1 MELSDILTL
10 VKAGFTKD
18 EIAQMVPQNSPIS
31 NPEPD
36 PVSIPSQVPE
46 PEPAPDN
53 EPVAVAV
60 PDAQPAPAPVPAQA
74 EGQPS
79 ISDVM
84 KSIAQLTSA
93 IQANAIQT
101 SFIPG
106 GNPNQPDA
114 AATLAEIIRPSRKKK
129 EV

>member
-1 MELSDILTL
+1 MELTDILTL
-10 VKAGFTKD
+10 VKAGYTKD
-18 EIAQMVPQNSPIS
+18 EIAQLFPQNSP
-31 NPEPD
+31 NPDPEPD
-36 PVSIPSQVPE
+36 PLAIPAQVPA
-46 PEPAPDN
+46 PEPASVN

-60 PDAQPAPAPVPAQA
+60 PDAQPAPASVPAQA

-79 ISDVM
+79 LSDVM

>member
-1 MELSDILTL
+1 MELNDIITL
-10 VKAGFTKD
+10 AKAGFTKD
-18 EIAQMVPQNSPIS
+18 EISKLVSTVPSAANL
-31 NPEPD
+31 EPVPVD
-36 PVSIPSQVPE
+36 PAAPAAEPE
-46 PEPAPDN
+46 PEPVN
-53 EPVAVAV
+53 EPVV
-60 PDAQPAPAPVPAQA
+60 PAPANPVPEQHTPE

-84 KSIAQLTSA
+84 KSIARLTSA

-114 AATLAEIIRPSRKKK
+114 AATLAEIIRPTRK
-129 EV
+129 ERG

>member
-1 MELSDILTL
+1 MELSEILTL
-10 VKAGFTKD
+10 VKAGYTKD
-18 EIAQMVPQNSPIS
+18 EIAQMDPTHNPNPDTEPVPMAIPAQNT
-31 NPEPD
+31 
-36 PVSIPSQVPE
+36 E
-46 PEPAPDN
+46 PEPASVD

-60 PDAQPAPAPVPAQA
+60 PDAQPAPAPVPAQK

-79 ISDVM
+79 LSDVM
-84 KSIAQLTSA
+84 RSIAQLTSA

>member
-31 NPEPD
+31 NTEPN
-36 PVSIPSQVPE
+36 PVSVPAQVPE
-46 PEPAPDN
+46 PEPEPVN

-60 PDAQPAPAPVPAQA
+60 PDAQPAPAPVPAQT

-79 ISDVM
+79 LSDIM